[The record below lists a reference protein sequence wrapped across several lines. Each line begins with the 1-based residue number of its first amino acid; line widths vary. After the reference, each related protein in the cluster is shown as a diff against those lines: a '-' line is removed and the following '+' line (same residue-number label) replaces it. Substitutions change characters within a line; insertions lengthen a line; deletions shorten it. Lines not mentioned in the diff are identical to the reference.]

1 MKAMIELTCSKD
13 KVVEDGIAYPGQH
26 TSLNLYESLST
37 DLISKAHS

>member
-1 MKAMIELTCSKD
+1 MKTMIELACSKD

-26 TSLNLYESLST
+26 TPLNFYQSLST